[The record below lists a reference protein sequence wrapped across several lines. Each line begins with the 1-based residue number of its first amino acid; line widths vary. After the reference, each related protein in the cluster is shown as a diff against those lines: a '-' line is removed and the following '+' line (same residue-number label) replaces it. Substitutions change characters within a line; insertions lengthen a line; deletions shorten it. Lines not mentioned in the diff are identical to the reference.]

1 MPTRLI
7 VVLLV
12 VAFGVISPLCTHS
25 QEFTEQPPVDLSD
38 YSFTNGVNSTADFT
52 TETNA
57 TDAPDITTQE
67 FGPRANTDG
76 PVVSTVQTPVTQSI
90 QASDGCTCN
99 VTPDFCDIGCCC
111 DVVDCGVADLSSVFN
126 NCRQETKTGVCIESW
141 LMFRANVDPQLVTDT
156 GSLFCVQRANNSDST
171 AQTALSASKGLPS
184 IFSPH
189 FSLAETNSI
198 RSSSVYKVDD
208 VILTYYNTTSIVSV
222 LRQPSSGAASSS
234 CVERNPAKF
243 LRSGS
248 LSCSRVVSAQS
259 CRRDSSLSFSS
270 YFTGFSLLRV
280 PRPSEMD
287 ISKIMIP
294 IIPLVNPPEV
304 TERSGSCMNVVTK
317 VEYVITY
324 TSAGEITAAMV
335 NVNVTNARF
344 GTQIMQQHTVQFQL
358 ATPSSSPPKLPLVG
372 LEVGTPVIGWFGG
385 RAGPLTMPGL
395 SLRGECSPDLTNRT
409 PILFTHNTIT
419 GCTFRSELSDCDSLR
434 AQIYSILRGTM
445 SPDTVAMTA
454 GSQPQQ
460 SRVVMQE
467 CPEPSPGEVCK
478 TGCLVPVS
486 LSVRFLWAQRGI
498 LALPQN
504 HILGVKYTFSCQILK
519 CPILSPLPLTAEVIF
534 SDTTVYPEPPRAK
547 PQPEWKFP
555 FGFFTRGAEELDG
568 L

>member
-1 MPTRLI
+1 MPTRR
-7 VVLLV
+7 VVVQLV
-12 VAFGVISPLCTHS
+12 VAFAVIVPHAHG
-25 QEFTEQPPVDLSD
+25 FTNQPPTDLSD
-38 YSFTNGVNSTADFT
+38 SAFTDGVNSTADFT
-52 TETNA
+52 VDVNA
-57 TDAPDITTQE
+57 TESPDIIKQE
-67 FGPRANTDG
+67 LGPRASADG
-76 PVVSTVQTPVTQSI
+76 PVASTVQSPVTEP
-90 QASDGCTCN
+90 APGSDGCICN

-111 DVVDCGVADLSSVFN
+111 DVADCGIADLSSVFN
-126 NCRQETKTGVCIESW
+126 NCRQETRAGVCIESW

-156 GSLFCVQRANNSDST
+156 GSLFCVQRGNDSDST
-171 AQTALSASKGLPS
+171 AQTAPAASEGPFS

-189 FSLAETNSI
+189 FSLAEIHSTQNPSI
-198 RSSSVYKVDD
+198 YKVDD

-222 LRQPSSGAASSS
+222 LRQPSSGVASSS
-234 CVERNPAKF
+234 CVERNPARF

-294 IIPLVNPPEV
+294 IIPLVNPPELS
-304 TERSGSCMNVVTK
+304 EHNGSCMNVVTK

-324 TSAGEITAAMV
+324 TNAGEITAAMV
-335 NVNVTNARF
+335 KVSVTNATF
-344 GTQIMQQHTVQFQL
+344 GMQILQQHAVQYQL
-358 ATPSSSPPKLPLVG
+358 ATPSSPPPKLPLVG

-385 RAGPLTMPGL
+385 QAGPLTMPGL
-395 SLRGECSPDLTNRT
+395 SLGGECSTDLTNRA

-419 GCTFRSELSDCDSLR
+419 GCTFRSMLHECASLR
-434 AQIYSILRGTM
+434 AQIYSILRGKMT
-445 SPDTVAMTA
+445 PDTVAMTA

-467 CPEPSPGEVCK
+467 CPEPAPGEVCE

-486 LSVRFLWAQRGI
+486 LSVRFLWAQTGL

-504 HILGVKYTFSCQILK
+504 HILGVKYIFSCQILK
-519 CPILSPLPLTAEVIF
+519 CPIVSPLPLTTEVIF
-534 SDTTVYPEPPRAK
+534 SDTTVYPQPPRGK

-555 FGFFTRGAEELDG
+555 FGFFTRGAEELDRV
-568 L
+568 